1 MELFKSKESY
11 KKKVDTSNN
20 WKIVLAIMILEWHP
34 FLILLLEFVRKM
46 LKFVLKCVSW
56 PKKCLFIFCIFNLNE
71 KELNQQVRLIQYVQD
86 AISTISIV

>member
-11 KKKVDTSNN
+11 KKKVDTSNH

-34 FLILLLEFVRKM
+34 FLRLLLEFVRKM